1 MAYAQTTLHIIHKDS
16 EIMEQVGERSLELLS
31 RAYLPSLAWILQI
44 HNIPFFR
51 AMERAYGSEI
61 PNVVA
66 RVNDKIQQS
75 PINAM
80 QLLSQYTD
88 SVLKLLP
95 QFSQLASSLVSVL
108 SVVSNMVDSGLERK
122 RFHADEALLSSP
134 VIADTV
140 KQAYSFLRPVDEAYQ
155 SCISKKSSWITSE
168 SSEPIMRHI
177 AYTYQNIASL
187 DSNFAS
193 QIIQDLSI
201 QVPEAAKVQDYPL
214 IISYGWKF
222 GVLKK
227 YITDGRMEI
236 RVHGMET
243 LQCDLVHVWRQY
255 IHNNP
260 SGVDYP
266 LTQYLVKFLRD
277 NKIVEYVVGVDSH
290 PQLICRS
297 GNAIGF
303 LIVTSTY
310 TNDDTDTIWKT
321 VTESQDP
328 RTVSEVLA
336 MLTRTFV
343 MHQSSSD
350 ALLYLCKKLVELPL
364 NRFDTKMIEFCDQLL
379 SNMREKHIDKMRQG
393 TLADQNI
400 DAVPLQLCVR
410 LIREATSFDEFSVE
424 HRALLQKFASR
435 QLVWFLN
442 LGNIGPSD
450 ADKMEIYR
458 QCIKDIAEMNQ
469 FTVGSIQ
476 ALNALLPAN
485 DSHDILQLA
494 LDFDFC
500 RLVITEFAHAF
511 DSKPCDF
518 NDTFS
523 RNGLLSRIQLL
534 HRLIDRVPDTICP
547 ELSEMLWNSSFMSK
561 KLGKDGR
568 SSAWDMLSKV
578 TARCAQRNSF
588 VERCIDEYLPNISP
602 EEFSVDILAFAEQAV
617 SYKIRFEAP
626 LLAEDDQV
634 VSIPGMD
641 RVWHM
646 ILTAPP
652 ETIETKATDFAIE
665 IYLDHY
671 LIRRAP
677 RSAAEA
683 THVSLVDSCVEQL
696 TSAAAKLKTFSDGTS
711 SGEDEVM
718 VIVPKDEEVLAEELR
733 FSRSLLFLRQLLQGL
748 RSRPQYSPPQHTPPR
763 LPVREDELK
772 GEVLEL
778 SYQAFSG
785 NSQSKVYSLRI
796 GDLSTASELAGK
808 LKRLTRFS
816 KFSAFSSG
824 QRLDLFGEPDKVLR
838 DLKLNPGLL
847 MIRKHP
853 EAQEVSLPG
862 RHQALSRVDSE
873 VLKHFDDLYN
883 LLSLEEK
890 LSKEV
895 TWSVQP
901 VISLQC

>member
-1 MAYAQTTLHIIHKDS
+1 
-16 EIMEQVGERSLELLS
+16 MEQIGDGPDTPELLS
-31 RAYLPSLAWILQI
+31 RTYLPSLGWILQM

-51 AMERAYGSEI
+51 SMERIYDCEI
-61 PNVVA
+61 PNLVA
-66 RVNDKIQQS
+66 RVNDKIQQP
-75 PINAM
+75 PISAL
-80 QLLSQYTD
+80 QILSEYTD

-95 QFSQLASSLVSVL
+95 QSNHLASSLVSILTIVN
-108 SVVSNMVDSGLERK
+108 NMVDSGLERK
-122 RFHADEALLSSP
+122 RFGASEALISSP
-134 VIADTV
+134 VLADTI
-140 KQAYSFLRPVDEAYQ
+140 KQAYSYLRPVDEAYQ
-155 SCISKKSSWITSE
+155 SCISKRSSWITSE
-168 SSEPIMRHI
+168 SSEPIIRHI
-177 AYTYQNIASL
+177 AYTYQNIAMQ
-187 DSNFAS
+187 DSDLAT
-193 QIIQDLSI
+193 QILQDLSI
-201 QVPEAAKVQDYPL
+201 ELPEAAKVEDYPL
-214 IISYGWKF
+214 IISYAWKF

-227 YITDGRMEI
+227 YITNGRMEI

-243 LQCDLVHVWRQY
+243 LQCDLVQVWRQY

-277 NKIVEYVVGVDSH
+277 NKIVEYIVGVDSH

-310 TNDDTDTIWKT
+310 TDVDSDTIWKT

-336 MLTRTFV
+336 MLTRTFA
-343 MHQSSSD
+343 MHQSSSN
-350 ALLYLCKKLVELPL
+350 ALLYLCKKLMELPL
-364 NRFDTKMIEFCDQLL
+364 NRFDTKMVEYCDQLL
-379 SNMREKHIDKMRQG
+379 SSMRDKHIDKTRQG
-393 TLADQNI
+393 TPSDQHI
-400 DAVPLQLCVR
+400 DAVPLRLCVR
-410 LIREATSFDEFSVE
+410 LIRETTSFDEFSVE

-435 QLVWFLN
+435 QLVSFLN
-442 LGNIGPSD
+442 LGNYGPSD
-450 ADKMEIYR
+450 ADKMEIYK
-458 QCIKDIAEMNQ
+458 QCINDIAEMNQ

-476 ALNALLPAN
+476 ALNALIPAS

-494 LDFDFC
+494 LDFDFN
-500 RLVITEFAHAF
+500 RLVISEFAHAF

-518 NDTFS
+518 HDTFS

-534 HRLIDRVPDTICP
+534 QRLIDRVPDTISP
-547 ELSEMLWNSSFMSK
+547 ELSEMLWNSIFMSK
-561 KLGKDGR
+561 KLGKEGR

-578 TARCAQRNSF
+578 TARCVQRNSF
-588 VERCIDEYLPNISP
+588 VERCMDEYLPNISS
-602 EEFSVDILAFAEQAV
+602 EEYSIEILAFAEQAV

-626 LLAEDDQV
+626 HLAEEDQV

-641 RVWHM
+641 RIWHF

-652 ETIETKATDFAIE
+652 ETIETKAIDFAIE

-683 THVSLVDSCVEQL
+683 THVSLVDRCVEQL

-718 VIVPKDEEVLAEELR
+718 VIVPKDEEVQAEELR

-748 RSRPQYSPPQHTPPR
+748 RSRPQYSPPRHTPPN
-763 LPVREDELK
+763 LPVREEELK
-772 GEVLEL
+772 GEVIEL

-785 NSQSKVYSLRI
+785 NSQSKVYPLRI
-796 GDLSTASELAGK
+796 GDLSTASDLAGR
-808 LKRLTRFS
+808 LKQLTGFS
-816 KFSAFSSG
+816 KFSAFSG
-824 QRLDLFGEPDKVLR
+824 GHRLDLFGEPDKVLR
-838 DLKLNPGLL
+838 DLKLNAGLL

-853 EAQEVSLPG
+853 DAQETSLPG
-862 RHQALSRVDSE
+862 RHPPLSKVDAE
-873 VLKHFDDLYN
+873 ILKHFDDLYN

-895 TWSVQP
+895 M
-901 VISLQC
+901 